1 MDIYIK
7 WNDDKESLRLP
18 VLPSSFELAGTQNN
32 TSVNIHNLGEL
43 NLKGKRNLYTIS
55 FDSFF
60 PCQHYEFCRCKP
72 KSIESYIKT
81 LRTLFENNTTVHLII
96 TESEVNMFCTIDSFN
111 HGMSEKVQ
119 DVSYSLSFV
128 EYRSVT
134 EGTRVVKSTVSTTKT
149 TTHKWKKGDTWQKVT
164 KKYLGSSKKWKTVK
178 KNNASVIKKAKKKN
192 KGKKEKVAL
201 IGYKVVVKA

>member
-7 WNDDKESLRLP
+7 WNDDKKSLRLP
-18 VLPSSFELAGTQNN
+18 VLPSSFELSGTQNN

-55 FDSFF
+55 FESFF
-60 PCQHYEFCRCKP
+60 PCQNYEFCRCAP
-72 KSIESYIKT
+72 QSVESYIKT

-96 TESEVNMFCTIDSFN
+96 TESQVNMFCTIDSFS
-111 HGMSEKVQ
+111 HGMMEKVK
-119 DVSYSLSFV
+119 DVNFSISFV

-134 EGTRVVKSTVSTTKT
+134 EGTRVVKSTETK
-149 TTHKWKKGDTWQKVT
+149 THKWKKGDTWQKVT
-164 KKYLGSSKKWKTVK
+164 KKYLGSSKKWKTVR
-178 KNNASVIKKAKKKN
+178 KNNMSVIKKAKKKK

-201 IGYKVVVKA
+201 IGYKVVIKA